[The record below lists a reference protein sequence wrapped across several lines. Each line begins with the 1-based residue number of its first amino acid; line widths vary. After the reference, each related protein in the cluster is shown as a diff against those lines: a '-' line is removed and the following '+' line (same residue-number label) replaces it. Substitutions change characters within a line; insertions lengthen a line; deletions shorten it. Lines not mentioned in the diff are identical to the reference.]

1 MASRSKINPFPFF
14 NMPAARSLQNV
25 ASYRLG
31 KNIELFIARGS
42 VVDFASKHGAIVNA
56 ANEGCLY
63 GGGVDG
69 AISDAGGHT
78 LAADRIELPLVAP
91 GCRCPTGQA
100 RLSGPGRYGQLRV
113 PYVIHAVGP
122 AYFAYETHEEADQL
136 LQSAYYETLEL
147 CRASPIQDVAFSLL
161 SSGGFRGDRGLK
173 SVLRLGVSGIRD
185 WVDGS
190 KNVGQLQSVTLCA
203 FSPREIDVLLS
214 VCYEELS

>member
-1 MASRSKINPFPFF
+1 M
-14 NMPAARSLQNV
+14 
-25 ASYRLG
+25 G
-31 KNIELFIARGS
+31 KNIHLFIARGS

-56 ANEGCLY
+56 ANEGCLS

-78 LAADRIELPLVAP
+78 LAADRRKLPQVGP

-100 RLSGPGRYGQLRV
+100 RMTGPNRYGQLHV

-122 AYFAYETHEEADQL
+122 AYFAYETHEEADKL
-136 LQSAYYETLEL
+136 LQSAYCETMEL
-147 CRASPIQDVAFSLL
+147 CRANPIQHVAFSLL
-161 SSGGFRGDRGLK
+161 SAGVFRGDRDLK

-190 KNVGQLQSVTLCA
+190 KDVGQLQSVTMCA
-203 FSPREIDVLLS
+203 FSPREIDILLS
-214 VCYEELS
+214 VCDEVLTC